1 MSSGMTEV
9 VQKAICQKLLIT
21 LPPPPAPLT
30 LSWFV
35 ASGTHTFPKAEPG
48 SKFRMYQICI
58 IWKLFQLDNKY
69 YPTVIAKAI
78 NPK

>member
-21 LPPPPAPLT
+21 LPSPPAPLT

-35 ASGTHTFPKAEPG
+35 ASGTHTFPKAEPD
-48 SKFRMYQICI
+48 SKFRQCI
-58 IWKLFQLDNKY
+58 IWKLFRLHNMY